1 MLAAAVLCAMRHRY
15 HYRGYETAEKAAA
28 ALRRRCPGVPRERRD
43 AALACGTALYARA
56 EEVAW
61 ASRHLPVERI
71 DDLVPALRGE
81 FPAAGTAVVRDALRW
96 AHYWRV
102 LR

>member
-1 MLAAAVLCAMRHRY
+1 MRHRY
-15 HYRGYETAEKAAA
+15 RYKGYESAEKAAA
-28 ALRRRCPGVPRERRD
+28 ALRRRCRGITRER
-43 AALACGTALYARA
+43 AAAAIARGSALYARA

-61 ASRHLPVERI
+61 ANRRLPAEQL
-71 DDLVPALRGE
+71 DGLVPALRDE
-81 FPAAGTAVVRDALRW
+81 FPAARLAVVRDALRW